1 MGCHFLLQKLPH
13 LKQIRCPYKVWNPIL
28 CVCTSV
34 FNSIWVFETPW
45 TVACQVPLSMGFSR
59 QEYWSELPFPFQ
71 GIFPTQGW
79 NSRLLCL
86 LHWEADSLP
95 LSHLGRPGGVQSL
108 IVTGKKKRWKCQ
120 SLNHVGL
127 FASQWTVASQSLCP
141 WDSPGKNTGMGS
153 HSPLQGSSQPR
164 DWTCVSCTE
173 GRFFIVWATREAFH
187 CWLTS
192 PPNIWTNRL
201 NGSLMK

>member
-108 IVTGKKKRWKCQ
+108 IVTGKKKKVKVSVTQSRW
-120 SLNHVGL
+120 
-127 FASQWTVASQSLCP
+127 ALCISM
-141 WDSPGKNTGMGS
+141 DC
-153 HSPLQGSSQPR
+153 SQP
-164 DWTCVSCTE
+164 VSLSMGFSRQE
-173 GRFFIVWATREAFH
+173 YWSG
-187 CWLTS
+187 
-192 PPNIWTNRL
+192 
-201 NGSLMK
+201 